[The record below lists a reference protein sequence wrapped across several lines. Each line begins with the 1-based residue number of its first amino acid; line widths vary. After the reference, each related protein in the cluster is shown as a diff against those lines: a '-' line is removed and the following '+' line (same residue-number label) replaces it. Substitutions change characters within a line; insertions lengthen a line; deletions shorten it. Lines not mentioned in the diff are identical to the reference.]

1 MKKQTWEEYRED
13 FDNAF
18 NGAIENGH
26 PAVVVAWVQAKSLV
40 QLALADYEEELIEG
54 LDYLRKH
61 SPKAPKDVEFEKQ
74 GAWYIGRLDGI
85 LSVQEFI
92 KKGKI

>member
-54 LDYLRKH
+54 LEKMKRKDTDPLH
-61 SPKAPKDVEFEKQ
+61 SYMPDVYNET
-74 GAWYIGRLDGI
+74 
-85 LSVQEFI
+85 LSDAQEFI
-92 KKGKI
+92 KKGKV